1 MGPLHGIKV
10 VEFAALGPC
19 PMAAMILADLGA
31 EVVRIER
38 KPAPGAK
45 PASASRGDAGPSQDA
60 PTPPRGAEAPPSGGS
75 GGSPLFDP
83 NIDILNRSR
92 RVVTLDL
99 KKPEGLAAARELVA
113 KADIL
118 VEGYRPGVMER
129 LGLGPDDSIKAN
141 PRLVYGRMTGWGQSG
156 PLAHA
161 AGHDINYL
169 SLSGALHAIGEPGGK
184 PVVPLNL
191 VADCGG
197 GAMLLVVGVL
207 AALTEARGSGLGQV
221 VDAAMTDGSALLM
234 TMMYTL
240 KAMGQW
246 GQTRGSN
253 LLDGGAHFYDTYRCA
268 DGKYLSI
275 GPIEPQFYALFL
287 QKAGIDDP
295 DFSQQWDRARWPELK
310 TRLAAHLATRT
321 RDAWCVL
328 MEGSD
333 ACVAPVLDMDEAP
346 EHPHNRARGTFI
358 EVGGVVQPA
367 PAPRFSRST
376 PATPRPPQVGAT
388 GEDVLADWGFTPDA
402 IDGLRRAGAI

>member
-1 MGPLHGIKV
+1 VGPLHGVKV
-10 VEFAALGPC
+10 IEFAALGPC

-45 PASASRGDAGPSQDA
+45 PASD
-60 PTPPRGAEAPPSGGS
+60 
-75 GGSPLFDP
+75 LFDP
-83 NIDILNRSR
+83 KIDILNRSR

-99 KKPEGLAAARELVA
+99 KKPEGLAAARELIA

-129 LGLGPDDSIKAN
+129 IGLGPDACLAAN
-141 PRLVYGRMTGWGQSG
+141 PRLVYGRMTGWGQTG

-169 SLSGALHAIGEPGGK
+169 SLSGALSAIGEAGGK

-207 AALTEARGSGLGQV
+207 AALTEARTSGLGQV

-246 GQTRGSN
+246 SAERGSN

-287 QKAGIDDP
+287 DKAGITDP
-295 DFSQQWDRARWPELK
+295 DFKLQWDRARWPELK
-310 TRLAAHLATRT
+310 VRLAAHLETRS
-321 RDAWCVL
+321 RAEWCEL
-328 MEGSD
+328 LEGSD
-333 ACVAPVLDMDEAP
+333 ACVAPILSMDEAP

-358 EVGGVVQPA
+358 ELDGVIQPA
-367 PAPRFSRST
+367 PAPRFSRSV
-376 PATPRPPQVGAT
+376 PAQPRPPVVGAS
-388 GEDVLADWGFTPDA
+388 GDDVLADWGFTPEA
-402 IDGLRRAGAI
+402 ISGLRQAGAIQ

>member
-1 MGPLHGIKV
+1 MGPLHGVKV

-45 PASASRGDAGPSQDA
+45 PASD
-60 PTPPRGAEAPPSGGS
+60 
-75 GGSPLFDP
+75 LFDP
-83 NIDILNRSR
+83 KIDILNRSR

-99 KKPEGLAAARELVA
+99 KKPEGLAAAKQLVA
-113 KADIL
+113 GADIL

-129 LGLGPDDSIKAN
+129 IGLGPDICLEAN

-207 AALTEARGSGLGQV
+207 AALTEARGSGQGQV

-246 GQTRGSN
+246 TQQRGSN

-268 DGKYLSI
+268 DGKYISI

-287 QKAGIDDP
+287 QKTGLADP

-310 TRLAAHLATRT
+310 TRLAAHLQGRT
-321 RDAWCVL
+321 RDEWCAL
-328 MEGSD
+328 LEGTD

-358 EVGGVVQPA
+358 EVGGVTQPA
-367 PAPRFSRST
+367 PAPRFSRSI
-376 PATPRPPQVGAT
+376 PAQPRPPVVGAT

-402 IDGLRRAGAI
+402 IKGLRTSGAI

>member
-10 VEFAALGPC
+10 IEFAALGPC

-38 KPAPGAK
+38 KLPPGAK
-45 PASASRGDAGPSQDA
+45 P
-60 PTPPRGAEAPPSGGS
+60 GS
-75 GGSPLFDP
+75 ELFDP
-83 NIDILNRSR
+83 RIDILNRSR

-99 KKPEGLAAARELVA
+99 KKPEGIAAARQLIA
-113 KADIL
+113 GADIL
-118 VEGYRPGVMER
+118 VEGFRPGVMER
-129 LGLGPDDSIKAN
+129 LGLGPDEALKAN
-141 PRLVYGRMTGWGQSG
+141 PRLVFGRMTGWGQTG
-156 PLAHA
+156 PLANA

-169 SLSGALHAIGEPGGK
+169 SLSGALHAIGEPGRK

-207 AALTEARGSGLGQV
+207 AALTEARNSGKGQV

-240 KAMGQW
+240 KAMGEWTQ
-246 GQTRGSN
+246 QRGSN
-253 LLDGGAHFYDTYRCA
+253 LLDGGAHFYDTYRCR
-268 DGKYLSI
+268 DGKYISI

-287 QKAGIDDP
+287 AKTGLTDP

-310 TRLAAHLATRT
+310 ARLAAHLETRS
-321 RDAWCVL
+321 RDEWCQL
-328 MEGSD
+328 LEGSD

-358 EVGGVVQPA
+358 EVGGIIQPA

-376 PATPRPPQVGAT
+376 PATPRPPITGAT
-388 GEDVLADWGFTPDA
+388 GEDVLADWGFQAAA
-402 IDGLRRAGAI
+402 IDALRQAGAI

>member
-1 MGPLHGIKV
+1 MGPLHGVKV
-10 VEFAALGPC
+10 IEFAALGPC

-45 PASASRGDAGPSQDA
+45 PASD
-60 PTPPRGAEAPPSGGS
+60 
-75 GGSPLFDP
+75 LFDP
-83 NIDILNRSR
+83 KIDILNRSR

-99 KKPEGLAAARELVA
+99 KKPEGLAAARELIA

-129 LGLGPDDSIKAN
+129 IGLGPDACLAAN
-141 PRLVYGRMTGWGQSG
+141 PRLVYGRMTGWGQTG

-169 SLSGALHAIGEPGGK
+169 SLSGALSAIGEAGGK

-207 AALTEARGSGLGQV
+207 AALTEARTSGLGQV

-246 GQTRGSN
+246 SAERGSN

-287 QKAGIDDP
+287 DKAGITDP
-295 DFSQQWDRARWPELK
+295 DFKLQWDRARWPELK
-310 TRLAAHLATRT
+310 VRLAAHLETRS
-321 RDAWCVL
+321 RAEWCEL
-328 MEGSD
+328 LEGSD
-333 ACVAPVLDMDEAP
+333 ACVAPILSMDEAP

-358 EVGGVVQPA
+358 ELDGVIQPA
-367 PAPRFSRST
+367 PAPRFSRSV
-376 PATPRPPQVGAT
+376 PAQPRPPVVGAS
-388 GEDVLADWGFTPDA
+388 GDDVLADWGFTPEA
-402 IDGLRRAGAI
+402 ISGLRQAGAIQ

>member
-10 VEFAALGPC
+10 IEFAALGPC

-38 KPAPGAK
+38 KLPPGAK
-45 PASASRGDAGPSQDA
+45 P
-60 PTPPRGAEAPPSGGS
+60 GS
-75 GGSPLFDP
+75 ELFDP
-83 NIDILNRSR
+83 RIDILNRSR

-99 KKPEGLAAARELVA
+99 KKPEGIAAARQLIA
-113 KADIL
+113 GADIL
-118 VEGYRPGVMER
+118 VEGFRPGVMER
-129 LGLGPDDSIKAN
+129 LGLGPDEALKAN
-141 PRLVYGRMTGWGQSG
+141 PRLVFGRMTGWGQTG
-156 PLAHA
+156 PLASA

-169 SLSGALHAIGEPGGK
+169 SLSGALHAIGEPGRK

-207 AALTEARGSGLGQV
+207 AALTESRNSGKGQV

-240 KAMGQW
+240 KAMGEWTQ
-246 GQTRGSN
+246 QRGSN
-253 LLDGGAHFYDTYRCA
+253 LLDGGAHFYDTYRCR
-268 DGKYLSI
+268 DGKYISI

-287 QKAGIDDP
+287 AKTGLTDP

-310 TRLAAHLATRT
+310 ARLAAHLETRS
-321 RDAWCVL
+321 RDEWCQL
-328 MEGSD
+328 LEGSD

-358 EVGGVVQPA
+358 EVGGIIQPA

-376 PATPRPPQVGAT
+376 PATPRPPVTGAT
-388 GEDVLADWGFTPDA
+388 GEDVLADWGFQAAA
-402 IDGLRRAGAI
+402 IDALRQAGAI

>member
-45 PASASRGDAGPSQDA
+45 PASD
-60 PTPPRGAEAPPSGGS
+60 
-75 GGSPLFDP
+75 LFDP
-83 NIDILNRSR
+83 KIDILNRSR

-129 LGLGPDDSIKAN
+129 LGVGPDDSIKAN
-141 PRLVYGRMTGWGQSG
+141 PRLVYGRMTGWGQTG

-169 SLSGALHAIGEPGGK
+169 SLSGALSAIGEPGGK

-207 AALTEARGSGLGQV
+207 AALTEARNSGKGQV

-268 DGKYLSI
+268 DGKYISI

-287 QKAGIDDP
+287 QKTGITDP
-295 DFSQQWDRARWPELK
+295 DFNQQWDRARWPELK

-321 RDAWCVL
+321 RDEWCVL

-358 EVGGVVQPA
+358 EVGGVIQPA

-376 PATPRPPQVGAT
+376 PATPRPPKHGAT